1 MKTTIAFLGFIL
13 MITACKKNALP
24 GQQNDK
30 SPTQVVSME
39 AAKTGTQKWAP
50 ANLSVTR
57 YRNGDIIPEVQ
68 DPTQW
73 AALTTGAWCWYNND
87 GATNSVYGRLYNW
100 YAVNDPRGLAPKNW
114 HVPSDAEW
122 DMLSTKFGGDL
133 VSGGSLKATGTVEA
147 GNGLWYAPNTDATNI
162 SGFTGLPGGKQ
173 SYVYNNSSFWYNGY
187 IGYWWSSTE
196 HSSTDAWNRQ
206 LNFNSG
212 TLDKLYSYKQDGMS
226 VRCIKD

>member
-30 SPTQVVSME
+30 SPTPVVSM
-39 AAKTGTQKWAP
+39 AKNGTQKWAS

-68 DPTQW
+68 DPAAW

-87 GATNSVYGRLYNW
+87 GATNNVYGRLYNW
-100 YAVNDPRGLAPKNW
+100 YAVHDPRGLAPRNY
-114 HVPSDAEW
+114 HVPTDAEW
-122 DMLSTKFGGDL
+122 DMFSASFGGDA

-147 GNGLWYAPNTDATNI
+147 GNGLWYAPNTAATNI
-162 SGFTGLPGGKQ
+162 SGFTGIPGGKR
-173 SYVYNNSSFWYNGY
+173 SFIDNSFVYNRY
-187 IGYWWSSTE
+187 IGYYWSATE
-196 HSSTDAWNRQ
+196 HSSSDAWNRQ

-212 TLDKLYSYKQDGMS
+212 ILDKLYSYKLDGMS